1 MTSTTERPGA
11 AGAGTPDPMPQ
22 IATELEELRAKHL
35 YRPLRVMSHE
45 QGPVTVVDGREV
57 ISLSSNDY
65 LGLTHHPRL
74 RNAALEAVRE
84 FGVGSGAV
92 RTIAGTMSLHEALE
106 SELAAFKGTEAVL
119 TFQSGFTANTGVI
132 PTITAEP
139 DLIVS
144 DALNHASI
152 IDGMRLSK
160 APRKVYPHKD
170 VDGLREVLREARERG
185 RIDGSGPYRSILVV
199 TDGVFS
205 MDGDIAPL
213 PGIVEAAEAY
223 GAAVFV
229 DDAHASG
236 VLGRNGR
243 GSVDHFGLHG
253 RVQIQVG
260 TLSKAVG
267 VLGGYVA
274 GSQDLRDLLVQRARP
289 FLFSTSHPPAVAAA
303 CREAIRVMEEEPWL
317 MERLWSSTKRFKAE
331 LAGMGFDTGRSETPI
346 TPVIVGDSETAIRFS
361 NRLFEEGVFAT
372 SVVFP
377 TVALD
382 QARLRT
388 IVTAALTDE
397 QLDRA
402 LDTFRKVGRELAIIG

>member
-1 MTSTTERPGA
+1 MTDTTRR
-11 AGAGTPDPMPQ
+11 DPLGF
-22 IATELEELRAKHL
+22 IADELEDLRARHL
-35 YRPLRVMSHE
+35 YRPLRVMSSQ
-45 QGPVTVVDGREV
+45 QGPVATVDGREV

-74 RNAALEAVRE
+74 KAAAIEAVRE
-84 FGVGSGAV
+84 FGAGSGAV
-92 RTIAGTMSLHEALE
+92 RTIAGTMSMHEALE
-106 SELAAFKGTEAVL
+106 AELAAFKGTEAVL
-119 TFQSGFTANTGVI
+119 TFQSGFSANTGVI
-132 PTITAEP
+132 PTITGEA

-160 APRKVYPHKD
+160 APRKVYPHAD
-170 VDGLREVLREARERG
+170 VAGLEAVLAEATERG
-185 RIDGSGPYRSILVV
+185 RPDSSGPYRLILVV

-213 PGIVEAAEAY
+213 PGIVEAAERY

-253 RVQIQVG
+253 RVAIQVG

-274 GSQDLRDLLVQRARP
+274 GSQALRDILIQRARP
-289 FLFSTSHPPAVAAA
+289 FLFSTSHPPAVVAA
-303 CREAIRVMEEEPWL
+303 CREAIRVMEEETWRI
-317 MERLWSSTKRFKAE
+317 ERLWASTRRFKAE
-331 LAGMGFDTGRSETPI
+331 LARLGFDIGRSETPI

-361 NRLFEEGVFAT
+361 ARLFEEGIFAT

-377 TVALD
+377 TVAID

-388 IVTAALTDE
+388 IVTAALTD
-397 QLDRA
+397 QHLDRA
-402 LDTFRKVGRELAIIG
+402 LEAFGRVGRELRLISG

>member
-1 MTSTTERPGA
+1 MTTTADRANPLAFIEA
-11 AGAGTPDPMPQ
+11 EIDD
-22 IATELEELRAKHL
+22 LKAKHL
-35 YRPLRVMSHE
+35 YRPLRVMSAG

-74 RNAALEAVRE
+74 REAALKAVGE
-84 FGVGSGAV
+84 YGVGSGAV
-92 RTIAGTMSLHEALE
+92 RTIAGTMTEHEQLE
-106 SELAAFKGTEAVL
+106 AELAEFKGVEAVL

-132 PTITAEP
+132 PTITGDG

-160 APRKVYPHKD
+160 APRKVFPHRD
-170 VDGLREVLREARERG
+170 VDALREILRDAAEKG
-185 RIDGSGPYRSILVV
+185 RPDGAGPYRLILVV

-253 RVQIQVG
+253 RVDIQVG
-260 TLSKAVG
+260 TMSKAMG

-274 GSQDLRDLLVQRARP
+274 STRALRELLIQRARP
-289 FLFSTSHPPAVAAA
+289 FLFSTSHPPADAAA
-303 CREAIRVMEEEPWL
+303 CREAVRVMLDEPWRID
-317 MERLWSSTKRFKAE
+317 RLWASTKRFKAE
-331 LAGMGFDTGRSETPI
+331 LTRLGFDTGRSETPI
-346 TPVIVGDSETAIRFS
+346 TPIIVGESDAAIRLS

-372 SVVFP
+372 SVVYP

-388 IVTAALTDE
+388 IVTAALSDE
-397 QLDRA
+397 HLDRA
-402 LDTFRKVGRELAIIG
+402 LEAFARVGRELGIIAG

>member
-1 MTSTTERPGA
+1 MTTTPTHG
-11 AGAGTPDPMPQ
+11 DPLAY
-22 IATELEELRAKHL
+22 IADEIADLKARHL
-35 YRPLRVMSHE
+35 YRPLRVMSAA
-45 QGPVTVVDGREV
+45 QGPVTTVDGREV

-74 RNAALEAVRE
+74 REAALAAVRD

-92 RTIAGTMSLHEALE
+92 RTIAGTMTVHEALE
-106 SELAAFKGTEAVL
+106 SDLAEFKHTEAVL
-119 TFQSGFTANTGVI
+119 TFQSGFTANSGVI
-132 PTITAEP
+132 PTLTGEA

-160 APRKVYPHKD
+160 APRKVFPHKD
-170 VDGLREVLREARERG
+170 MAALGEILRAASERG
-185 RIDGSGPYRSILVV
+185 REDGAGPYRSILVV

-213 PGIVEAAEAY
+213 PGIVEAAERY

-236 VLGRNGR
+236 VLGTAGR
-243 GSVDHFGLHG
+243 GSVSHFGLEG
-253 RVQIQVG
+253 RVQAQVG

-274 GSQDLRDLLVQRARP
+274 GSQALRDLLIQRARP

-303 CREAIRVMEEEPWL
+303 CREAIKVMQDEPWL
-317 MERLWSSTKRFKAE
+317 IERLWASTKRFKAE
-331 LAGMGFDTGRSETPI
+331 LARLGFDTGRSETPI
-346 TPVIVGDSETAIRFS
+346 TPIIVGEPDLAIRFS
-361 NRLFEEGVFAT
+361 NRLFDEGVFAT
-372 SVVFP
+372 SVVYP
-377 TVALD
+377 TVAMD
-382 QARLRT
+382 QSRLRT
-388 IVTAALTDE
+388 IVTAALTDDH
-397 QLDRA
+397 LDRA
-402 LDTFRKVGRELAIIG
+402 LEAFARVGRELGIVGG

>member
-1 MTSTTERPGA
+1 MTTPERQ
-11 AGAGTPDPMPQ
+11 DPF
-22 IATELEELRAKHL
+22 AFLAEELADLHAKHL
-35 YRPLRVMSHE
+35 YRPLRVMSSE
-45 QGPVTVVDGREV
+45 QGPVATVDGREV
-57 ISLSSNDY
+57 INLSSNDY

-74 RNAALEAVRE
+74 KAAAVEAVRE
-84 FGVGSGAV
+84 YGAGSGAV
-92 RTIAGTMSLHEALE
+92 RTIAGTMTLHEALE

-119 TFQSGFTANTGVI
+119 TFQSGFSANTGVI
-132 PTITAEP
+132 PTITGEA

-160 APRKVYPHKD
+160 APRKVYPHAD
-170 VDGLREVLREARERG
+170 VAGLEAVLKEAREKGRG
-185 RIDGSGPYRSILVV
+185 DGTGPYRLVLVV

-213 PGIVEAAEAY
+213 PDIVEVAERY
-223 GAAVFV
+223 DAAVFV

-243 GSVDHFGLHG
+243 GSVDHFGLTG
-253 RVQIQVG
+253 RVAIQVG
-260 TLSKAVG
+260 TMSKAMG

-274 GSQDLRDLLVQRARP
+274 GSQDLRDILVQRARP

-303 CREAIRVMEEEPWL
+303 CREAIAVMEEETWR
-317 MERLWSSTKRFKAE
+317 MDRLWASTTRFKAE
-331 LAGMGFDTGRSETPI
+331 LARLGFDTGRSQTPI
-346 TPVIVGDSETAIRFS
+346 TPIIVGDSELANRFS
-361 NRLFEEGVFAT
+361 SELFEAGVFAT

-377 TVALD
+377 TVSLD

-397 QLDRA
+397 HLDRA
-402 LDTFRKVGRELAIIG
+402 LEAFSGVGRRLGLIAG